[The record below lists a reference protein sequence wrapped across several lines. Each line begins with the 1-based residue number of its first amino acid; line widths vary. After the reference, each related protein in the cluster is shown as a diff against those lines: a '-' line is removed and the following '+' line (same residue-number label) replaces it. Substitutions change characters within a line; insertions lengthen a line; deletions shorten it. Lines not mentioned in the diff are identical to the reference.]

1 MGWIDNARA
10 KLQAK
15 KEEHDQRSYNKAVMH
30 ERREGIREKMA
41 AHRAT
46 DPRVKARAARR
57 EKLKE
62 IASTV
67 AKGAGKTHK
76 YIYGKPKQVTKRRKT
91 PKTKIIY
98 RKAPTRRKPVKRKS
112 SGGGMFGSGGMFD
125 V

>member
-57 EKLKE
+57 EKLKQFV
-62 IASTV
+62 STT
-67 AKGAGKTHK
+67 ARGAGKAVKGARKAHN
-76 YIYGKPKQVTKRRKT
+76 YVYGKPKPATKR
-91 PKTKIIY
+91 
-98 RKAPTRRKPVKRKS
+98 RKAPTRRKPAKRKS
-112 SGGGMFGSGGMFD
+112 SGGDMFGGGGMFD